1 VEVSLGLLSIGGDQ
15 RKGTRDDELIVTYF
29 SVVGSSVQGM
39 KWIGTGATSK
49 SRASYHWFD
58 SVRAWEAS
66 Q

>member
-39 KWIGTGATSK
+39 KWIGTGANEQ
-49 SRASYHWFD
+49 
-58 SVRAWEAS
+58 V
-66 Q
+66 